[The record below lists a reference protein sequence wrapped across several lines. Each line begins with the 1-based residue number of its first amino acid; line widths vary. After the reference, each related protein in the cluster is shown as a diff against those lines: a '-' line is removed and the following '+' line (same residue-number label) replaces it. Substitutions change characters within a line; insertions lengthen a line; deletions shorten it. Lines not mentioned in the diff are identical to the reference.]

1 MKNIIIAI
9 LVAII
14 LVLGFLF
21 FTQKKGN
28 VNYEPWPETTPATVK
43 PTTNNYPVSNNPAP
57 ASSTPTNTNSQ
68 ITKIMV
74 PLVSQNSSGDFG
86 PFGCGSYITFV
97 EVEVP
102 KTEAKLKAVYEWL
115 FTHSGIGNY
124 QNIVSSHPNLSFD
137 KVNIVNGIAK
147 VYLNGTIMA
156 NECGDATFGG
166 QIEQA
171 AFQYPT
177 VSGIEVYVNNQIFSW
192 CSLSQADASESRC
205 DINPRLWNKQIFK
218 EL

>member
-14 LVLGFLF
+14 LILGFLF
-21 FTQKKGN
+21 FTQKKSN
-28 VNYEPWPETTPATVK
+28 VNYEPWPETEPATVK
-43 PTTNNYPVSNNPAP
+43 PTTNNTTNNYPVQNN
-57 ASSTPTNTNSQ
+57 STTAQTNT
-68 ITKIMV
+68 TKIKV
-74 PLVSQNSSGDFG
+74 PLISEGSGDFG

-102 KTEAKLKAVYEWL
+102 KTEAKLKAVYDWL
-115 FTHSGIGNY
+115 FTRSGIGNY
-124 QNIVSSHPNLSFD
+124 QNTVSSNPNLSFE
-137 KVNIVNGIAK
+137 KVSIANGVAK

-171 AFQYPT
+171 AFQYSA